1 MEKNSSESYKSR
13 ENNFEKSYE
22 ELVPLENKVSAHQTH
37 LHIYAMGVFNSFHNN
52 VIIMALIL
60 NSYHHIKIKVLRPFY
75 HKQYF

>member
-22 ELVPLENKVSAHQTH
+22 ELVPLENKVSAHQTY
-37 LHIYAMGVFNSFHNN
+37 LHAYAMDVFNSFHN

-75 HKQYF
+75 HKKYF